1 MQVWYVA
8 TSQYAILP
16 PMHAFIVSILA
27 LAPNHYLAA
36 ILAGML
42 PLLENRGAMVLMVS
56 WAHMPPL
63 TAFLLTTLGNL
74 LSVALVIFGLEYTI
88 RILRAHHH
96 RFDTFFE
103 KLLHRT
109 RHTHTSRF
117 NRFGAVILLLMTAI
131 PIPGSGAYT
140 AALVAYVFGVR
151 PRSAFIIIG
160 LGVIASGLIA
170 FSLIHGVENV
180 WQHHAVNAAARAAA
194 AAANAAPPAVP
205 VQSFQ

>member
-1 MQVWYVA
+1 
-8 TSQYAILP
+8 
-16 PMHAFIVSILA
+16 
-27 LAPNHYLAA
+27 
-36 ILAGML
+36 
-42 PLLENRGAMVLMVS
+42 
-56 WAHMPPL
+56 
-63 TAFLLTTLGNL
+63 
-74 LSVALVIFGLEYTI
+74 
-88 RILRAHHH
+88 
-96 RFDTFFE
+96 
-103 KLLHRT
+103 
-109 RHTHTSRF
+109 
-117 NRFGAVILLLMTAI
+117 MTAI